1 MVKTMARVWTLVGL
15 VGAVAV
21 LLFLVFI
28 IESEIHAKVEELKHR
43 KTIKELNK
51 LNKELDKCISN
62 LSLSNDDI
70 INLLDELDE
79 EDKNE

>member
-1 MVKTMARVWTLVGL
+1 MKTMARVWTLVGL
-15 VGAVAV
+15 VAAATI
-21 LLFLVFI
+21 LVFLI
-28 IESEIHAKVEELKHR
+28 FILESAIHAKVEELKHR
-43 KTIKELNK
+43 KVMKE

-79 EDKNE
+79 EDNNE